1 MSSRASE
8 ATRDLKICK
17 MNKIELFY
25 SFNTKK
31 TKVVAQKV
39 HETFGKD
46 KIEPVNVEDM
56 KDADF
61 IKFDTNIIVI
71 STWFDGEL
79 PNFWDE
85 FIPAME
91 EMNLKGK
98 KFALVGL
105 GNQREYSQNFC
116 DAVGI
121 LGETIEELGGKLIGF
136 TSTDGYNFES
146 SRAIRDGKFMGLM
159 IDQDTQAKLTQ
170 KRIDDWKKQLEKEL
184 K

>member
-1 MSSRASE
+1 MS
-8 ATRDLKICK
+8 KIG
-17 MNKIELFY
+17 LFY

-39 HETFGKD
+39 HEAFGKD
-46 KIEPVNVEDM
+46 TIDPINVEDM
-56 KDADF
+56 KDEDF
-61 IKFDTNIIVI
+61 LKYDTNIIVI

-79 PNFWDE
+79 PNAWDE

-105 GNQREYSQNFC
+105 GNQRDYGQNFC

-121 LGETIEELGGKLIGF
+121 LGRIIEELGGKLVGF
-136 TSTDGYNFES
+136 TALDGYDFES
-146 SRAIRDGKFMGLM
+146 SKAIRDNKFMGLI
-159 IDQDTQAKLTQ
+159 IDQDTQAKLTK
-170 KRIDDWKKQLEKEL
+170 KRITDWVKQLEKEL